1 MQQGGATGVRCPHA
15 RQRLRQSARS
25 TSQPRSAKWHARGLL
40 PRAHVSLLTSAIAPG
55 SPPSQPPCSAPPS
68 APPTS
73 SRDRIIHRFRW
84 PVTRN
89 LPRKW
94 SIERVRSC
102 GFGLGFE
109 GDVIAEAFEAALEI
123 GNSAMLADLVEIGL
137 AEIAI

>member
-89 LPRKW
+89 LLSGAESWFISSAAIRSWPAIGRYSRRQVQAKRPLRRVEV
-94 SIERVRSC
+94 IEEIVDVRD
-102 GFGLGFE
+102 LG
-109 GDVIAEAFEAALEI
+109 
-123 GNSAMLADLVEIGL
+123 
-137 AEIAI
+137 